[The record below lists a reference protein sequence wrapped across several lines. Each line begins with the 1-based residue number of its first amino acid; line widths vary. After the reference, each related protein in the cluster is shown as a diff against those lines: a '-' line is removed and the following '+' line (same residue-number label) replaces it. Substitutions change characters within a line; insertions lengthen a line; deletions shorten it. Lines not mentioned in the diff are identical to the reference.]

1 VTGYA
6 FTDFPDLAAARIR
19 LWRHAITQSRVP
31 AQPGGKR
38 LRAASAVIGP
48 AKTRRCEERP
58 GEDVPGG
65 RAKSGNE
72 YPVTGFRR
80 RGVTLLEMLVVV
92 AIIGLMAGIT
102 FPSVS
107 SGLDSI
113 RLNSASDSIVSFFNQ
128 ALSRADRRQEVVQ
141 ITVSKAAR
149 TLRMRSTDP
158 SFDKQLVL
166 PDGITIA
173 SVLPEQPGDADAP
186 RDFLLYP
193 GGTPPAVGIA
203 ILNARGM
210 KRTVRVDPITGVP
223 RIEQG
228 GN

>member
-1 VTGYA
+1 MA
-6 FTDFPDLAAARIR
+6 FTKTQRER
-19 LWRHAITQSRVP
+19 RHGNREKP
-31 AQPGGKR
+31 
-38 LRAASAVIGP
+38 
-48 AKTRRCEERP
+48 
-58 GEDVPGG
+58 
-65 RAKSGNE
+65 GNE
-72 YPVTGFRR
+72 CTVPGFRR
-80 RGVTLLEMLVVV
+80 RGVTLLEMLIVV
-92 AIIGLMAGIT
+92 AVIGVMVGIT

-113 RLNSASDSIVSFFNQ
+113 RLSSASDSIVSFFNQ
-128 ALSRADRRQEVVQ
+128 ALSRAERRQEVVQ
-141 ITVSKAAR
+141 ITVSKAER

-166 PDGITIA
+166 PEGITIT

-210 KRTVRVDPITGVP
+210 KRMVRVDPVTGVP
-223 RIEQG
+223 RTEQG